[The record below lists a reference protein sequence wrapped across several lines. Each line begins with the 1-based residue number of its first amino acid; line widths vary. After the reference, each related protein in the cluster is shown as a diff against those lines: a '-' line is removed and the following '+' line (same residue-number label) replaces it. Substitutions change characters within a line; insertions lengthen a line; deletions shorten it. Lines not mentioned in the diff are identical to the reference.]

1 MVLLDIKLPDID
13 GLNVLKRIKEINAE
27 IGVVMISAFGT
38 VSLAVEA
45 LKNGADDF
53 IEKPLETKGILTF
66 IKNYLEKNRV

>member
-1 MVLLDIKLPDID
+1 MLDIKLPDID

-53 IEKPLETKGILTF
+53 IEKPLETKRILT
-66 IKNYLEKNRV
+66 